1 MISDKSV
8 LLKFVFS
15 HLSLNYDALGQFISV
30 VSSTSL
36 SPPPGAG
43 LGHLAAIERLNSSVV
58 AAEVARIRRV
68 AGELWAESGDGQEA
82 LELPL

>member
-1 MISDKSV
+1 MMIKV
-8 LLKFVFS
+8 FLKFVFS
-15 HLSLNYDALGQFISV
+15 HLSLNYDALVQFFSI
-30 VSSTSL
+30 VSSTSW

-58 AAEVARIRRV
+58 ATDVAQVCRV
-68 AGELWAESGDGQEA
+68 AGKLWAESGDGQEA